1 MSLGQTIARIRK
13 QKNLK
18 QAELAETLGVNQ
30 SIIARWENDQMRP
43 RKKSLEQLSAA
54 LDVPYEELL
63 VEDAAHAVKDLK
75 GVNPDLAELL
85 QQLPKLAEDQI
96 AALKVVVR
104 DMLTRSQLESVLR
117 R

>member
-1 MSLGQTIARIRK
+1 MSLGQTIAKIRK
-13 QKNLK
+13 EKNLK
-18 QAELAETLGVNQ
+18 QSELAEALGVNQ

-43 RKKSLEQLSAA
+43 RKKSLEQLAQA
-54 LDVPYEELL
+54 LELPYEALL
-63 VEDAAHAVKDLK
+63 VEDAAHAVKELR
-75 GVNPDLAELL
+75 GLNPDLAELL